1 MVMLMFGLQTP
12 TPTEYFSF
20 LTLTKK
26 SRAWSKRHIVRK
38 IQNWISKTY
47 HNQRK
52 TTRRVRLKLLRKK
65 RRKKKK
71 KRMMRLIARVNLLK
85 RRRLWSPL

>member
-1 MVMLMFGLQTP
+1 
-12 TPTEYFSF
+12 
-20 LTLTKK
+20 
-26 SRAWSKRHIVRK
+26 VRK

-65 RRKKKK
+65 RKKKK
-71 KRMMRLIARVNLLK
+71 KRMMRLIARVNQLK

>member
-1 MVMLMFGLQTP
+1 M
-12 TPTEYFSF
+12 
-20 LTLTKK
+20 
-26 SRAWSKRHIVRK
+26 RK
-38 IQNWISKTY
+38 TQNWISKTY

-71 KRMMRLIARVNLLK
+71 RMMRLIARVNQLK